1 MAIRSVVP
9 PELATA
15 VSMIDMRRAEFNR
28 LAEPT
33 EYERGQLVGLTE
45 ALALLMIATTAAP
58 TANGQAR

>member
-1 MAIRSVVP
+1 
-9 PELATA
+9 
-15 VSMIDMRRAEFNR
+15 MIDMRRAEFNR